1 MPLRA
6 LFTLLLALLAVGCGG
21 GDSADSGTDVDQLLE
36 ETFAGGKAIES
47 GRISLGL
54 DITSE
59 QQGDPLKV
67 KVSGPFQSEG
77 EGRLPRLD
85 IDASLDGGGQ
95 SLSGGLVNTGEQAF
109 VTLGGTAYEVAGPVY
124 EQFKAGYEQA
134 AKQSSGQEDQSLAS
148 LGIDPRRWLTDARNA
163 GESKVGETDTIKIT
177 GDVDVS
183 KLLDDVNGALERVRA
198 LGVQGSEQIPD
209 RLTEEEKRQ
218 TAEAIDELSVEI
230 HTGAEDRILRR
241 IVVAMGITP
250 PEGAAEST
258 APVDLRFDL
267 QLLEVNE
274 DQTFEAPDG
283 ARSFNDLLEQLEG
296 LGLGGL
302 GGLGGAGGTGG
313 AAGGAATPNVD
324 EYSECVRQ
332 AGNDNDEVRKC
343 ADLLTTP

>member
-134 AKQSSGQEDQSLAS
+134 AKQSSRQEDQSLAS

-313 AAGGAATPNVD
+313 AAGGAETPNVD

>member
-1 MPLRA
+1 VRA
-6 LFTLLLALLAVGCGG
+6 LALLLLALVAVGCGGG

-36 ETFAGGKAIES
+36 ETFAGGKAIQS
-47 GRISLGL
+47 GQINLGL
-54 DITSE
+54 DVTSE
-59 QQGDPLKV
+59 EQGDPLQV
-67 KVSGPFQSEG
+67 KVTGPFQTEG

-85 IDASLDGGGQ
+85 IDASLEGGGQ
-95 SLSGGLVNTGEQAF
+95 SLAGGLVNTGEQAF

-124 EQFKAGYEQA
+124 EQFKAGYEQT
-134 AKQSSGQEDQSLAS
+134 AKQSTENQDQSLAS
-148 LGIDPRRWLTDARNA
+148 LGIDPRRWLTNARNE

-198 LGVQGSEQIPD
+198 LGVQGSEQIPEK
-209 RLTEEEKRQ
+209 LTEEEKRQ
-218 TAEAIDELSVEI
+218 TAEAIDQLDVEI
-230 HTGAEDRILRR
+230 HTGADDRILRR

-250 PEGAAEST
+250 PEGATEST

-274 DQTFEAPDG
+274 DQTFEAPGD
-283 ARSFNDLLEQLEG
+283 ARPFSELLEQVEG
-296 LGLGGL
+296 LEAFGMGLG
-302 GGLGGAGGTGG
+302 GGTGG
-313 AAGGAATPNVD
+313 SGGSGAGSTPNVD

-332 AGNDNDEVRKC
+332 AGNDNAKVRKC